1 MKKISLC
8 IFVSVSVSVCV
19 CVCVCVCDLEGWRLT
34 VQAQR
39 RAMRMLNSG
48 DQSRLFLM
56 NIGFALK
63 KKLSFHAENEF
74 QHRLL
79 TDRMNIHTMQWECIG
94 EHLIRWG
101 KAILEQGINYEW
113 AEWYPREEW
122 KDANMKNT
130 VEIIDRSYINCSVL
144 CL

>member
-1 MKKISLC
+1 MLRKNRDVKDSFKVIKTD
-8 IFVSVSVSVCV
+8 ICV
-19 CVCVCVCDLEGWRLT
+19 HRIKPEE
-34 VQAQR
+34 
-39 RAMRMLNSG
+39 MRMLNSG

-101 KAILEQGINYEW
+101 KAILEQGINYE
-113 AEWYPREEW
+113 
-122 KDANMKNT
+122 
-130 VEIIDRSYINCSVL
+130 
-144 CL
+144 